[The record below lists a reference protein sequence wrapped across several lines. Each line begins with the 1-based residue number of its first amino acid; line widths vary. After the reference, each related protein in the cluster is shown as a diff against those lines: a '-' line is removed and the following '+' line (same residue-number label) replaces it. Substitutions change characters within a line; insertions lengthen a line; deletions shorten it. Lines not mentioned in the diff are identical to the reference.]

1 MNTSLIQRTYVIL
14 IYIYIY
20 VFPVFEINGSWDI
33 SGILP

>member
-14 IYIYIY
+14 IYIY